1 MTSATPTT
9 FAEVALQLHA
19 SGYRPFPCV
28 QDTKVPSMRG
38 WQGLNLMP
46 WDAADLTATIT
57 DYRPDS
63 AYACGIAI
71 QSGLIAIDIDI
82 LDLPDAALAAELAN
96 KHLGSTPLV
105 RIGQAP
111 KQLRIYRQGGGV
123 TSRKLH
129 PVEIFSGSGQCV
141 GYGQHQKTG
150 QPYHWPNASPLELVC
165 DSPDIPKVTRAQL
178 DRFTADLFKVVPRR
192 QQAAHSR
199 QQNGNLTLNERL
211 RLLKIRYCGNW
222 NRAAAQLLSEACEG
236 SRNDTMWAVVASAAG
251 RGVPEDELAALF
263 DRHFAGWDGVTPDA
277 VENAIARAYAPR
289 SRTDG
294 CLTVFNIHPPEGA
307 DHV

>member
-9 FAEVALQLHA
+9 FAEVALQLHG
-19 SGYRPFPCV
+19 SGYRPLPCV
-28 QDTKVPSMRG
+28 QETKVPAMRG
-38 WQGLNLMP
+38 WPGLNLMP
-46 WDAADLTATIT
+46 WDAGDLTATIS
-57 DYRPDS
+57 DYLPDS
-63 AYACGIAI
+63 AYACGMAI
-71 QSGLIAIDIDI
+71 QSDLIAIDIDI
-82 LDLPDAALAAELAN
+82 LDLPDAALAAELAD
-96 KHLGSTPLV
+96 KHLGRTPLV
-105 RIGQAP
+105 RMGQPP

-150 QPYHWPNASPLELVC
+150 QPYYWPDASPLELVC

-192 QQAAHSR
+192 QHAAHSR
-199 QQNGNLTLNERL
+199 QWIGNLTLNERL
-211 RLLKIRYCGNW
+211 RLLTIRYCDNW
-222 NRAAAQLLSEACEG
+222 NRAAARLLSEACEG
-236 SRNDTMWAVVASAAG
+236 NRNDTMWAVIASAAG

-263 DRHFAGWDGVTPDA
+263 DRHFAGWEGVTPDA

-294 CLTVFNIHPPEGA
+294 CLTIFNIHPA
-307 DHV
+307 